1 MGPIISKHVR
11 AMFAS
16 DVMIRIQMS
25 WLSVIPELDLG
36 NFNVVLVS
44 VSSFSRAT
52 CQTLMIEV
60 AVMTSVLSG
69 SSWFV
74 HECPH
79 FPKLPSPSQ

>member
-16 DVMIRIQMS
+16 DVMIRIQIS
-25 WLSVIPELDLG
+25 WLTVIPELDLG
-36 NFNVVLVS
+36 SFTVVLVP
-44 VSSFSRAT
+44 VSSSSRAT

-69 SSWFV
+69 PPWFW
-74 HECPH
+74 
-79 FPKLPSPSQ
+79 